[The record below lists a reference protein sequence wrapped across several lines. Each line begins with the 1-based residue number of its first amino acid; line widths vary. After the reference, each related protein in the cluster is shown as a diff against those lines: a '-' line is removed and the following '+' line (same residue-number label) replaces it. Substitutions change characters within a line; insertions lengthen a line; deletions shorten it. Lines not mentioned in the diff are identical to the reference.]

1 MDSAVTLTS
10 LPSTCGEASHP
21 LPFASSFPFCSLSTG
36 GVDGRLAW
44 ALLSVRGAVSPD
56 RML

>member
-1 MDSAVTLTS
+1 MESSVTLMS

-21 LPFASSFPFCSLSTG
+21 LPFASSLPFSLSTG
-36 GVDGRLAW
+36 GVDGRSAW

-56 RML
+56 SAL